1 MYRLALAPL
10 YLYIFFIAPFIAS
23 VIRAA
28 ISRSREY
35 LADADAALL
44 TRYPEGLMR
53 ALAKVRGAGSALAA
67 ANPVVSHFYFGDPA
81 PSSFNFGI
89 FGGNL
94 LATHPPIDQRILKLA
109 QYHGGVPPT
118 VIEGAVKAGQQFGRG
133 HPEIT
138 ENDFAPVSA
147 SDELSVL
154 TVGNTMGRVCRVAGL
169 AKPAPLYDR
178 PDLRSPILRRIQEG
192 DLLVVFDDPGKY
204 RQVITSD
211 QTFGYIPLSVKL
223 KKADM
228 FPNEVFGM
236 ASPSAAPAS
245 TPVSAPE
252 SAPVRVSPPAVAVA
266 LVAAL
271 EPVRVGGLTFKQLG
285 IIAAVF
291 VGVFGAMILAMM
303 QFGGK

>member
-1 MYRLALAPL
+1 M
-10 YLYIFFIAPFIAS
+10 
-23 VIRAA
+23 
-28 ISRSREY
+28 
-35 LADADAALL
+35 
-44 TRYPEGLMR
+44 
-53 ALAKVRGAGSALAA
+53 
-67 ANPVVSHFYFGDPA
+67 VSHFYFGDPA

>member
-1 MYRLALAPL
+1 
-10 YLYIFFIAPFIAS
+10 
-23 VIRAA
+23 
-28 ISRSREY
+28 
-35 LADADAALL
+35 
-44 TRYPEGLMR
+44 
-53 ALAKVRGAGSALAA
+53 
-67 ANPVVSHFYFGDPA
+67 
-81 PSSFNFGI
+81 
-89 FGGNL
+89 
-94 LATHPPIDQRILKLA
+94 
-109 QYHGGVPPT
+109 
-118 VIEGAVKAGQQFGRG
+118 
-133 HPEIT
+133 
-138 ENDFAPVSA
+138 
-147 SDELSVL
+147 
-154 TVGNTMGRVCRVAGL
+154 
-169 AKPAPLYDR
+169 
-178 PDLRSPILRRIQEG
+178 
-192 DLLVVFDDPGKY
+192 
-204 RQVITSD
+204 
-211 QTFGYIPLSVKL
+211 VKL